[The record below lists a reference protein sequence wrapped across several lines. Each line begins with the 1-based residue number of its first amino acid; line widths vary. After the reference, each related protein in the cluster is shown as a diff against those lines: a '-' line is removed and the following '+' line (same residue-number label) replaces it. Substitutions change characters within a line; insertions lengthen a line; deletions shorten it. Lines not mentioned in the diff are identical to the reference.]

1 MSMSEDSHLD
11 TPPRSDG
18 PVALLGGES
27 RRDRPRYPPAP
38 PAGAAGPDPAAIPPV
53 RLKRRLRK
61 LRFAAI
67 LATGLTLALVSFI
80 YGIFLA
86 VASDLPHL
94 DDRYQFTHAKNSILL
109 DDQGRPLDVLSEQN
123 RILLSPSQIPRIVKE
138 AVVSIEDKRFY
149 TEPGVDPRGIVRA
162 ALEDVLH
169 QHAVE
174 GGSTIAEQFVKNALE
189 AQGQRTV
196 FEKLREAALAFQLT
210 HKWPKEKIL
219 TEYLNTIY
227 FGDGAYG
234 IESAAQV
241 YFGHEPNNIGCGLPR
256 APLCISRLQPWQAA
270 LLAGIIASPSGFDPA
285 TNPSAAL
292 ARRGVVLKDM
302 LNQHYINVAEYQ
314 ESVHAPLPPAQNIQ
328 PPEVAPV
335 DGLQTGYFTSWVE
348 QQLLER
354 YSPQRALEG
363 GLTVHTTLD
372 LGLQRAAEQAVDA
385 YLPSSEGPSAA
396 LVAIE
401 NSTGDVRAM
410 VGGRNYDETPFNL
423 ATAGERQPG
432 SSFKAFDLAAA
443 LEHGITLDSRWVSA
457 PKVFNVPG
465 TDGREKFYVHN
476 DNNAYVGPRTLLE
489 ATTWSDNSVFAEVGL
504 HVGTANIARLA
515 HRMGVR
521 TPISTNPSM
530 TIGGLKVGVTPIDMA
545 HAYETLAEGGN
556 RIGSSLVADGA
567 PNGIQ
572 EVTAPGGQDLPD
584 GHDRDVNR
592 VLRTRVLPS
601 WVASEETAAL
611 ETVIKE
617 GTGVRAAIG
626 QFAAGKTG
634 TTSNF
639 GDAWFV
645 GWDDKYTVAVWVGF
659 PNKLISMS
667 TDFDGKP
674 VEGGTYP
681 ALIWRLFMLGAIAVE
696 RERAEEVAAAKAGH
710 RAAIEQ
716 IPAATLPPGGA
727 TSGSTGG
734 SSPATSLRSP
744 KPSEHSANTQTPKSS
759 PGAST
764 PTSTPTKESPPAQ
777 GGEHSSSVGTGEGS
791 ATPTSPSGGGEGS
804 AGSDTGG
811 ASPAGTGGVAPP
823 SG

>member
-1 MSMSEDSHLD
+1 MSEESQLH
-11 TPPRSDG
+11 TPPSVERPMSVYG
-18 PVALLGGES
+18 AASG
-27 RRDRPRYPPAP
+27 RDRGRFPPT
-38 PAGAAGPDPAAIPPV
+38 PAESARPGDSLPPV

-61 LRFAAI
+61 LRFASI
-67 LATGLTLALVSFI
+67 LSVGLALAFVSFL

-86 VASDLPHL
+86 VASDLPRL
-94 DDRYQFTHAKNSILL
+94 DDRYQFTHARNSILL
-109 DDQGRPLDVLSEQN
+109 DDQGKPLGVLSEQN
-123 RILLSPSQIPRIVKE
+123 RILLSPNQIPRIVKD
-138 AVVSIEDKRFY
+138 AVVAIEDKRFY
-149 TEPGVDPRGIVRA
+149 TESGVDPRGIVRA

-169 QHAVE
+169 GHSVQ

-189 AQGQRTV
+189 AQSQRTV

-219 TEYLNTIY
+219 SEYLNTIY
-227 FGDGAYG
+227 FGEGAYG

-241 YFGHEPNNIGCGLPR
+241 YFGHEPNNIGCGLPG
-256 APLCISRLQPWQAA
+256 APLCLARLQPWQAA

-285 TNPSAAL
+285 ADPRAAQ
-292 ARRGVVLKDM
+292 ARREVVLADM
-302 LNQHYINVAEYQ
+302 LNQHYLTEAQYQ
-314 ESVHAPLPPAQNIQ
+314 ESIRQPLPARAEIQ
-328 PPEVAPV
+328 PPQAAPV

-354 YSPQRALEG
+354 YSAQRALEG

-372 LGLQRAAEQAVDA
+372 LGLQRAAERAVDT
-385 YLPSSEGPSAA
+385 YLPGPEGPTAS

-443 LEHGITLDSRWVSA
+443 LEHGIPLDSSWVSA

-465 TDGREKFYVHN
+465 TDGHEKFYVHN

-489 ATTWSDNSVFAEVGL
+489 ATTWSDNSVFAEVGM
-504 HVGTANIARLA
+504 HVGTRNIASIA
-515 HRMGVR
+515 HKMGIR

-545 HAYETLAEGGN
+545 HAYETLAENG
-556 RIGSSLVADGA
+556 RRVGSSLVSDGG
-567 PNGIQ
+567 PSGIQ
-572 EVTAPGGQDLPD
+572 EVAAPAGQALPD
-584 GHDRDVNR
+584 GHSRDINR
-592 VLRTRVLPS
+592 VEFARVLPG
-601 WVASEETAAL
+601 WVAEQETDAL

-617 GTGVRAAIG
+617 GTGRRAAIG

-645 GWDDKYTVAVWVGF
+645 GWDKKYTVAVWVGY
-659 PNKLISMS
+659 PNKLVSMS
-667 TDFDGKP
+667 TDYDGGP

-681 ALIWRLFMLGAIAVE
+681 ALIWRAFQLGAIGVGL
-696 RERAEEVAAAKAGH
+696 ERAELAAAKTNHGV
-710 RAAIEQ
+710 
-716 IPAATLPPGGA
+716 ATEG
-727 TSGSTGG
+727 TGG
-734 SSPATSLRSP
+734 SGLSNSPQPEATDTRP
-744 KPSEHSANTQTPKSS
+744 
-759 PGAST
+759 
-764 PTSTPTKESPPAQ
+764 
-777 GGEHSSSVGTGEGS
+777 GS
-791 ATPTSPSGGGEGS
+791 ATNQQSSKQTGHGGAEHTAAAPAPTQPTPKEPTPQAEANTPAPTRPESTPSSGSGESAPSGGGGS
-804 AGSDTGG
+804 SGEAATGG
-811 ASPAGTGGVAPP
+811 AASP